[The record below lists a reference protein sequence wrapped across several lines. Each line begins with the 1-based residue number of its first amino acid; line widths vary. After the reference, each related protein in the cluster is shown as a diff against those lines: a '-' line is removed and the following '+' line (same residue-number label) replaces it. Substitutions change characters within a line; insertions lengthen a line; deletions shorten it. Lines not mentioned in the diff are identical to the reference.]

1 MNDDVIDNLEI
12 EHLTSEVSIEK
23 PNKKNKNKLVEEKVE
38 VTDNKPKLSVT
49 FYNSSNRTIYMGTY
63 FILSGQTKQIPNSV
77 AKSLIEKD
85 FKTKY
90 YLNNKQ
96 LVVK

>member
-1 MNDDVIDNLEI
+1 MNDDVIDNLGSEA
-12 EHLTSEVSIEK
+12 LTSEISIEK
-23 PNKKNKNKLVEEKVE
+23 PNKKNKTKPIEEKIE
-38 VTDNKPKLSVT
+38 VTDNKSKLSVA
-49 FYNSSNRTIYMGTY
+49 FYNASNKTIFIGTY

-77 AKSLIEKD
+77 ARSLIEKD

>member
-1 MNDDVIDNLEI
+1 MNDDVIDNLES
-12 EHLTSEVSIEK
+12 EALTSEISIEK
-23 PNKKNKNKLVEEKVE
+23 PNKKNKTKPIEEKVK
-38 VTDNKPKLSVT
+38 VADNKSKLSVT
-49 FYNSSNRTIYMGTY
+49 FYNASNKTIFIGTY

-77 AKSLIEKD
+77 ARSLIEKD